1 MKTGNKLFWMLAASV
16 LSFAGC
22 EIVEV
27 KDAFIPETVGSTFDL
42 VADIAQTRTTVDPED
57 GYKVSWEEGD
67 VIYMV
72 TDDETWGKPYES
84 SSVTN
89 IETIAEFVYGDGK
102 FTTEATIDDGEYTF
116 NAMYCAADNKSWH
129 RGAGSTHKLSAVQNQ
144 DCTNPTAHIKNYD
157 ALVGTFTATLPVE
170 NPQSVAMHHIYTLMQ
185 VNVKNSTG
193 EDIEIAEFEMSAS
206 GTELAGIFTIEDFA
220 APSITAKSGL
230 SESIKVQVTGGT
242 VAAGESLPIYFV
254 CAPFSSNENDSIT
267 FKVTDKAGNTY
278 TKTVKKAI
286 TFSAGT
292 YNTTPYTI
300 TKADEVEETDYSGE
314 WLIAGKEGDVWYAA
328 QKYISGNYLTVMPLA
343 FDGEAI
349 IESDGLQDCYMTITK
364 VDGGEYDGMYTIVD
378 AGGLYLSASSSS
390 SNYMNAVD
398 NPSEDSYWTIEQ
410 DEELFSIVATKSE
423 KRNDMRFNYNNGT
436 NSRVSCYDG
445 TKTSQP
451 YLKLFLTELV
461 KPDTAPKIIVSDTE
475 VEIGAEGGDLS
486 FSYTLKNID
495 DNDLTV
501 TVSDD
506 QMLSAIKSSD
516 AIDVIVYANDSEE
529 ERTAKIVLS
538 YDEVNVT
545 ITITQEGRG
554 DVSKSY
560 NEMFSN
566 YTNNA
571 QSNSTTVSIT
581 GDACTWTGV
590 GVTTAYWSNFT
601 WGNYSTGV
609 TFLKP
614 TSADAVYLVS
624 ETLSGGVSHLSI
636 AAAANNTSAT
646 IQVSVINVDNNNEEL
661 VLGIVKTTSKKTKF
675 TGEWDVAGITGKYQ
689 IKITNHSTAA
699 YVNVTDISWQ

>member
-27 KDAFIPETVGSTFDL
+27 KDAFIPETVGSTFEL

-84 SSVTN
+84 NSVTN

-170 NPQSVAMHHIYTLMQ
+170 NPQNVAMHHIYTLMQ
-185 VNVKNSTG
+185 VNVVNNTG
-193 EDIEIAEFEMSAS
+193 AAIEVAKFEMTVGGAD
-206 GTELAGIFTIEDFA
+206 LVGIFNVEDFA
-220 APSITAKSGL
+220 TSATSVKTGYGETITVNVSN
-230 SESIKVQVTGGT
+230 GT
-242 VAAGESLPIYFV
+242 VSADESLPIYFV
-254 CAPFSSNENDSIT
+254 VSPFTSDAEKGIT
-267 FKVTDKAGNTY
+267 FKVTDASGNTY
-278 TKTVKKAI
+278 TKTLNKAI

-529 ERTAKIVLS
+529 ERTATIVLS

>member
-27 KDAFIPETVGSTFDL
+27 KDAFIPETVGSTFEL

-84 SSVTN
+84 NSVTN

-170 NPQSVAMHHIYTLMQ
+170 NPQNVAMHHIYTLMQ
-185 VNVKNSTG
+185 VNVVNNTG
-193 EDIEIAEFEMSAS
+193 APIEVAKFEMTVGGAD
-206 GTELAGIFTIEDFA
+206 LVGIFNVEDFA
-220 APSITAKSGL
+220 TSATSVKTGYGETITVNVSN
-230 SESIKVQVTGGT
+230 GT
-242 VAAGESLPIYFV
+242 VSADESLPIYFV
-254 CAPFSSNENDSIT
+254 VSPFTSDAEKGIT
-267 FKVTDKAGNTY
+267 FKVTDASGNTY
-278 TKTVKKAI
+278 TKTLNKAI

-300 TKADEVEETDYSGE
+300 TEADEVEETDYSGE

-343 FDGEAI
+343 FDGETI

-461 KPDTAPKIIVSDTE
+461 KPDTAPKIILSDTE

-501 TVSDD
+501 TISDD

-529 ERTAKIVLS
+529 ERTATIVLS